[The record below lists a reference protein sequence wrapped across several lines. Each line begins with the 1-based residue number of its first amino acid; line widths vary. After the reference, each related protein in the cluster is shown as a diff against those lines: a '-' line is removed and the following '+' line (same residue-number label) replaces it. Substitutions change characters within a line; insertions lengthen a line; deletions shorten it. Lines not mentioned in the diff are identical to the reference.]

1 MVATS
6 YSYATPFISFYALE
20 GTSMSIG
27 ISGSRSLSSSTI
39 SRLNYSLRQQDST
52 LARLA
57 SGSRINRAS
66 DDAAGLAVSEAL
78 GNRVSVA
85 DQAYRNIED
94 ASSAL
99 SIADGA
105 LSQIQSISGR
115 LQELSM
121 QSANGTYSAEQRG
134 AMKSEFDALTQ
145 EIQRITST
153 TEFNGKKLLDGT
165 SISVQ
170 VGSDSSASSSLQ
182 VGGVNISAAVQNL
195 SKLNIGSQAGAQTA
209 LGTLQSF
216 SSSLAT
222 QRAEFIGSA
231 QSRLESV
238 AVQTRSQGL
247 AYREAQSRIRDANVA
262 EDTSQL
268 VRGNIASQVGVSLLA
283 QAGNVTS
290 GLALRLLRS

>member
-1 MVATS
+1 
-6 YSYATPFISFYALE
+6 
-20 GTSMSIG
+20 MSIG
-27 ISGSRSLSSSTI
+27 ISGSRSLSSSTL

>member
-20 GTSMSIG
+20 GTIMSIG

-231 QSRLESV
+231 QSRLDSV

-268 VRGNIASQVGVSLLA
+268 VRGNIANQVGVSLLA

>member
-6 YSYATPFISFYALE
+6 YSYATPFISFYAFE

>member
-121 QSANGTYSAEQRG
+121 QSANGTYSADQRG

-195 SKLNIGSQAGAQTA
+195 SNLNIGSQAGAQTA

-231 QSRLESV
+231 QSRLDSV
-238 AVQTRSQGL
+238 AVQTHSQGL

-268 VRGNIASQVGVSLLA
+268 VRGNIANQVGVSLLA

>member
-27 ISGSRSLSSSTI
+27 ISGSRSLSSSTL

-231 QSRLESV
+231 QSRLDSV

-268 VRGNIASQVGVSLLA
+268 VRGNIANQVGVSLLA

>member
-231 QSRLESV
+231 QSRLDSV

-268 VRGNIASQVGVSLLA
+268 VRGNIANQVGVSLLA

>member
-27 ISGSRSLSSSTI
+27 ISGSRSLSSSTL

-121 QSANGTYSAEQRG
+121 QSANGTYSADQRG

-195 SKLNIGSQAGAQTA
+195 SNLNIGSQAGAQTA

-231 QSRLESV
+231 QSRLDSV

-268 VRGNIASQVGVSLLA
+268 VRGNIANQVGVSLLA